1 MSKRENYEFELS
13 FYESLHRRMPKDTRV
28 VSMLA
33 HLYTKVGQLDSGLKM
48 DRKLA
53 RLEPEDPTV
62 HYNLAC
68 SLALKG
74 RKADAV
80 KMLRTAIA
88 LGYKDFHWMQHDP
101 DLDCLVDYLGYYELL
116 QELGIQES

>member
-1 MSKRENYEFELS
+1 MGDREDYEFELG
-13 FYESLHRRMPKDTRV
+13 FFEGLHQRMPRDLRV

-33 HLYTKVGQLDSGLKM
+33 QLYTKTGQIDYGLKM
-48 DRKLA
+48 DRKLV
-53 RLEPEDPTV
+53 RLSPEEPIN

-80 KMLRTAIA
+80 KSLEQAVS
-88 LGYKDFHWMQHDP
+88 LGYEDFQWMQHDP
-101 DLDCLVDYLGYYELL
+101 DLASLQDYNGFQELL
-116 QELGIQES
+116 LDLGIG